1 METQETAGQVIS
13 FYSFKGGTGRTMA
26 LANVACLLSAQNKG
40 RVLMI
45 DWDLEAP
52 GLHFFFNSKLQSQFK
67 DIGGLIDLFV
77 DLDDASLLTSE
88 RQTTERAKAL
98 LDRTE
103 PE

>member
-1 METQETAGQVIS
+1 METQDRAGKVIS

-52 GLHFFFNSKLQSQFK
+52 GLHFFFNRKLQSQFK
-67 DIGGLIDLFV
+67 DTGGLIDLFLE
-77 DLDDASLLTSE
+77 LDDASLLESE
-88 RQTTERAKAL
+88 SEATEPAQGL
-98 LDRTE
+98 LDRIE
-103 PE
+103 